1 MANFC
6 TKCGTPLGPDGVCPN
21 CPAPAKSPFGG
32 FTIPKPAGGANPG
45 AGTPGTGT
53 PGVAQNFD
61 ISQIKGFIENVKNR
75 MGLGDPE
82 LNKGDAYEKDKLIIP
97 ECVSANENEI
107 PVKQYTVAKL
117 RNRLLG
123 ITYSKAIG
131 RIQVTNKRVIF
142 RAPGRCPAGRTT
154 LQHEFTIDEI
164 AGLEARR
171 EYVPN
176 IADIIIGLIVY
187 SFAAGL
193 ALSFFTSGDMKL
205 DTIKT
210 LGTILSIGLL
220 VPFFVINKK
229 WLLKLFI
236 NGLSFGCLL
245 TPFTLNSDNFFF
257 ILIGLLVIGISLANL
272 IIYSIRPNL
281 VIKIKTN
288 AATDSAIDIQRKK
301 FSLFG
306 KGANEEHT
314 GYTEVL
320 PEADAEKS
328 IRELFAVINDIKT
341 LGDFGIEKWRK
352 NQ

>member
-6 TKCGTPLGPDGVCPN
+6 TKCGSPLGPDGLCPN
-21 CPAPAKSPFGG
+21 CPPPAKAPLGISFPAPADTTNS
-32 FTIPKPAGGANPG
+32 GGAK
-45 AGTPGTGT
+45 
-53 PGVAQNFD
+53 NFD
-61 ISQIKGFIENVKNR
+61 LSQVKGFIENIKNR
-75 MGLGDPE
+75 MGLGDPD
-82 LNKGDAYEKDKLIIP
+82 LNKGDAFEKDKLIIP
-97 ECVSANENEI
+97 DCVSANENEI

-164 AGLEARR
+164 AGIEARR
-171 EYVPN
+171 EYAAN
-176 IADIIIGLIVY
+176 ISDLIIGLIVY
-187 SFAAGL
+187 SIGAGL
-193 ALSFFTSGDMKL
+193 GAALFTSGDMKL
-205 DTIKT
+205 DTIKV
-210 LGTILSIGLL
+210 LGTILSIALL
-220 VPFFVINKK
+220 VPFFLINKK
-229 WLLKLFI
+229 WLLKLLI
-236 NGLSFGCLL
+236 NGLSLGCLSI
-245 TPFTLNSDNFFF
+245 PFTLNSDNFFF
-257 ILIGLLVIGISLANL
+257 ILLGLLVIGISLANL

-281 VIKIKTN
+281 VLKVKTN

-320 PEADAEKS
+320 PEDDAEKS

-341 LGDFGIEKWRK
+341 LGDFGIEKWK
-352 NQ
+352 NK